1 MRPAEVEVLH
11 GNAGKAKR
19 KLGWT
24 PEITLEQM
32 IGEMVDA
39 DMARHRKA
47 GA

>member
-1 MRPAEVEVLH
+1 MRPNPAVCY
-11 GNAGKAKR
+11 KAKN

-39 DMARHRKA
+39 DMARHKKA